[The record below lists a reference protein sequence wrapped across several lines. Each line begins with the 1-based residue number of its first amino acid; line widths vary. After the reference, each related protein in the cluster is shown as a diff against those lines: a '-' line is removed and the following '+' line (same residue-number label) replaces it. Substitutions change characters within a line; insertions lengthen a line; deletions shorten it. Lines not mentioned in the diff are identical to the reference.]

1 MVALRLVLSVLSAA
15 GLVAAAPTQAVFGL
29 GNPAGT
35 VERAPTQAT
44 ISQAST
50 TALDD
55 HDDTRIRVLTFNCW
69 GLRFVSQ
76 HRLARVNAIAERI
89 LNAAPA
95 YDIVALQ
102 ELWLK
107 SDHALVAEIVAP
119 VLPHS
124 TVFYS
129 GAFGSGLSLFS
140 RFPIEQAQMHPFAL
154 AGDPIDVLGG
164 DWFVGKGV
172 AAATLS
178 HPILGHVELLTSH
191 MFARGGETGTVLQQA
206 HRLVGAWEYA
216 QLIRR
221 AAELGRYVIVAG
233 DFNAVDGSAPIEFI
247 RAHAKVQD
255 AWWATH
261 NLSSPAVPMYPLP
274 LPVPPAKQESATSA
288 LTAIHEHGVTA
299 DSPLNSWS
307 AGKPLDNVAR
317 RHLGKRLDYVLY
329 RGPDAQVEW
338 ELIAKEA
345 KVVMTERMPDLGVS
359 LSDHFGVEVELE
371 LALAGVSTYSGQTE
385 FDDNEI
391 TMTNTPL
398 PPLPVPPPVAR
409 TRALVLHDAL
419 HVLHAAIPASYAAST
434 AYLTTGLACAFSLL
448 ALAVAAGAIG
458 WGPVARQRARRG
470 QRQTSQSPVRVER
483 KQSRPRAYTTPAP
496 THASPASTPTPSP
509 SPPTSPLHPPAPF
522 RLPIPFLPPKS
533 AWSAKRPIQ
542 APWWL
547 GIVLV
552 LAGALLA
559 AAGTTL
565 LYAAVLFGRWERN
578 AIWDVID
585 QMERVQARGGIGL

>member
-29 GNPAGT
+29 AIQPARF
-35 VERAPTQAT
+35 ERAPTQAT

-55 HDDTRIRVLTFNCW
+55 HDDTRIR

-154 AGDPIDVLGG
+154 AGDPIDVLG
-164 DWFVGKGV
+164 
-172 AAATLS
+172 
-178 HPILGHVELLTSH
+178 
-191 MFARGGETGTVLQQA
+191 
-206 HRLVGAWEYA
+206 
-216 QLIRR
+216 
-221 AAELGRYVIVAG
+221 
-233 DFNAVDGSAPIEFI
+233 
-247 RAHAKVQD
+247 
-255 AWWATH
+255 
-261 NLSSPAVPMYPLP
+261 
-274 LPVPPAKQESATSA
+274 
-288 LTAIHEHGVTA
+288 VT
-299 DSPLNSWS
+299 
-307 AGKPLDNVAR
+307 GKPLDNVAR

-345 KVVMTERMPDLGVS
+345 KVVMTEL
-359 LSDHFGVEVELE
+359 ELE

-385 FDDNEI
+385 FDNEI
-391 TMTNTPL
+391 TMTNTTPT
-398 PPLPVPPPVAR
+398 PAVPPPVAR
-409 TRALVLHDAL
+409 T
-419 HVLHAAIPASYAAST
+419 PSYAA
-434 AYLTTGLACAFSLL
+434 APRVLTTGLACAFSLL
-448 ALAVAAGAIG
+448 ALAVAAEADEPESCARREETVEAEGHTPLRLPSCFPRIDPHTLAFPSDEPAPPS
-458 WGPVARQRARRG
+458 GPVPIAYSIPSSQIRVVG
-470 QRQTSQSPVRVER
+470 Q
-483 KQSRPRAYTTPAP
+483 TT
-496 THASPASTPTPSP
+496 
-509 SPPTSPLHPPAPF
+509 
-522 RLPIPFLPPKS
+522 
-533 AWSAKRPIQ
+533 IQ

-585 QMERVQARGGIGL
+585 QMGGFRREAA